1 MYLLKKITSKLNNYY
16 KGIYN
21 RFGYSRLLVQVES
34 GTMDGEL
41 TEHKYFLMNK
51 KIYSKRFST
60 DCYSDFFMEK
70 ALRSE
75 IGINDLKEFS
85 SEKATLEELI
95 QENAYFMKDILL
107 GLKNDN
113 KE

>member
-1 MYLLKKITSKLNNYY
+1 
-16 KGIYN
+16 
-21 RFGYSRLLVQVES
+21 
-34 GTMDGEL
+34 MDGEL
-41 TEHKYFLMNK
+41 TEHKYFLMHK

-75 IGINDLKEFS
+75 VGLNDLVEFK

-95 QENAYFMKDILL
+95 QENAYFMKDILF
-107 GLKNDN
+107 GLKNDD

>member
-1 MYLLKKITSKLNNYY
+1 
-16 KGIYN
+16 
-21 RFGYSRLLVQVES
+21 
-34 GTMDGEL
+34 
-41 TEHKYFLMNK
+41 MNK

-75 IGINDLKEFS
+75 VGLNDLAEFK

-95 QENAYFMKDILL
+95 QENACFMKDIIL
-107 GLKNDN
+107 GLKNKDT
-113 KE
+113 E

>member
-1 MYLLKKITSKLNNYY
+1 M
-16 KGIYN
+16 
-21 RFGYSRLLVQVES
+21 
-34 GTMDGEL
+34 
-41 TEHKYFLMNK
+41 HK

-75 IGINDLKEFS
+75 VGLNDLVEFK

-95 QENAYFMKDILL
+95 QENAYFMKDILF
-107 GLKNDN
+107 GLKNDD